1 MFEEIE
7 FWPLEGG
14 ERLHLLKMV
23 AIYLYAYSC
32 RWYYLVY
39 KAYTTQTSLGGLF
52 KQIRKAH
59 NSCRHSGDLDA
70 ITLKQTTEHKN

>member
-23 AIYLYAYSC
+23 AIYTHTAAAG
-32 RWYYLVY
+32 YLVY